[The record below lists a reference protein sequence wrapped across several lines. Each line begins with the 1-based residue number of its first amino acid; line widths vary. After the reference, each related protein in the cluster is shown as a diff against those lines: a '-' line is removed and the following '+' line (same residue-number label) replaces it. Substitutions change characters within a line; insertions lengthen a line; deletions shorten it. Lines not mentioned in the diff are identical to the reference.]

1 MTDTPDTWDHER
13 TLNGLLSC
21 VHCKSPMI
29 KVGLNYICQ
38 AQVIN
43 PQVPCQTPRIN
54 AYELLQLTVDH
65 IINRTINDQTTEQL
79 TGIIQDGYIEKAH
92 RSQNDLDQAE
102 AAITALNAL
111 KNEAIHTVEHQ
122 DKQYSDVV
130 HEIER
135 INQTRIALLYE
146 AKKSRREIDGYNF
159 LSDPERIKTNALDPH
174 TYLGSTSP
182 ENTRELLDMFV
193 RSIEAGEDSII
204 INFTDNVP
212 TTGQPNQNLS
222 DRIPI
227 R

>member
-29 KVGLNYICQ
+29 KVGLNYICH
-38 AQVIN
+38 AQIIN
-43 PQVPCQTPRIN
+43 PQVPCQTPQIN

-79 TGIIQDGYIEKAH
+79 TGIIQDKYTEKAK
-92 RSQNDLDQAE
+92 RSQDDLDQAE
-102 AAITALNAL
+102 NAITALNLL

-122 DKQYSDVV
+122 DKPYSNVAD
-130 HEIER
+130 EIER
-135 INQTRIALLYE
+135 LNQTRIALSYE

-159 LSDPERIKTNALDPH
+159 VSDPDRIKANAIDPQ

-182 ENTRELLDMFV
+182 ENTRELLEMFV

-212 TTGQPNQNLS
+212 TTGQPDQDLS

>member
-1 MTDTPDTWDHER
+1 MTNTPDTWDHER

-21 VHCKSPMI
+21 AHCKSPMI
-29 KVGLNYICQ
+29 KIGLNYTCH

-43 PQVPCQTPRIN
+43 PQVPCQTPPIN
-54 AYELLQLTVDH
+54 AYELLRLTIDH

-79 TGIIQDGYIEKAH
+79 TGIIQDEYIEKAH
-92 RSQNDLDQAE
+92 RSQNNLDQAE
-102 AAITALNAL
+102 IALTALNVH
-111 KNEAIHTVEHQ
+111 KNQAIHTVEHQ
-122 DKQYSDVV
+122 DKPYSNVAD
-130 HEIER
+130 EIER
-135 INQTRIALLYE
+135 INQTSIALSYE
-146 AKKSRREIDGYNF
+146 AQKSRREIDGYNF
-159 LSDPERIKTNALDPH
+159 VSDPDRIKASALDPQ

-193 RSIEAGEDSII
+193 RSIEAGEDSIT

-212 TTGQPNQNLS
+212 STGQPDQDLS